1 MKIFRMPR
9 INWAGYLIMVGVT
22 MIAVAVAVSGLAE
35 IFAWVF
41 DIQALKSVLILSIVM
56 GSRSWALA

>member
-22 MIAVAVAVSGLAE
+22 MIAVAVAVTVKIIFFSGGNAAG
-35 IFAWVF
+35 I
-41 DIQALKSVLILSIVM
+41 S
-56 GSRSWALA
+56 